1 MNDDSIKTL
10 ISLVEELATL
20 RAQKKAILRIIE
32 SDRYIERNTILR
44 IYDEEVKNDL

>member
-1 MNDDSIKTL
+1 MNDESMKTL

-20 RAQKKAILRIIE
+20 RAQKKAVLRIVE
-32 SDRYIERNTILR
+32 ADKYVDRNTILR